1 MRSAPL
7 AASAL
12 RFLSTACRVGAWA
25 LVALVVADAVLPAG
39 PRSLLLGIN
48 GLVTNVIPRALSG
61 LLVFVTPFGGA
72 FRGDFAIVAC
82 ALLLADWM
90 LYRASVLLRRAA
102 WGA

>member
-7 AASAL
+7 AASVL
-12 RFLSTACRVGAWA
+12 RFLSAACRVGAWA

-39 PRSLLLGIN
+39 PRALLLGIN

-72 FRGDFAIVAC
+72 FRGDFAIAAVT
-82 ALLLADWM
+82 LLLVDWM
-90 LYRASVLLRRAA
+90 LCRASVSLRRSA